1 MRARVL
7 NAYTDRI
14 DMTVHHAGSE
24 VDLSGERL
32 AELEGKGFVE
42 ALAPGAGPAP
52 GAPDA
57 AEPAAELEGKGFVE
71 ALAPGAGPA
80 PGAPDAAEPAAEL
93 EAMTAAGLREYISG
107 RGYEPPARAR
117 KGELLAIAKGL

>member
-32 AELEGKGFVE
+32 
-42 ALAPGAGPAP
+42 
-52 GAPDA
+52 
-57 AEPAAELEGKGFVE
+57 AELEGKGFVE